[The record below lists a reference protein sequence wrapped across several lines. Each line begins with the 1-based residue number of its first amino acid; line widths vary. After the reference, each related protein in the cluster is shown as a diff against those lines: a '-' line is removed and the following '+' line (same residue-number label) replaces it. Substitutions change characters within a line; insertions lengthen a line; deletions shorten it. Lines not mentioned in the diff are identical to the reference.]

1 MVPDGLVGQV
11 WVLLWLDAVHVPP
24 VVPPV
29 GQLLRVVVTLSR
41 PAPLLLPSQIRD
53 VTTVMLPDGLVGQ
66 AWVCVLLVAVHVPPV
81 VPPEMVPHVWFT
93 TCVSICLVHVL

>member
-11 WVLLWLDAVHVPP
+11 CVLVWLDAVHVPP

-41 PAPLLLPSQIRD
+41 PAPLLLPSQICE
-53 VTTVMLPDGLVGQ
+53 VTIVMLPAELVGQ
-66 AWVCVLLVAVHVPPV
+66 LVVWVLLVAVHMPPV
-81 VPPEMVPHVWFT
+81 VPPEMVPQV
-93 TCVSICLVHVL
+93 